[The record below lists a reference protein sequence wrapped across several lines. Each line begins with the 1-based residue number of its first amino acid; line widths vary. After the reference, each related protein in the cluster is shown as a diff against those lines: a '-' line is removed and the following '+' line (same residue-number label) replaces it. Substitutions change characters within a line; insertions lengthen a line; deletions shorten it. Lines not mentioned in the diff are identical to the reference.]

1 MNTTYGHKIAMDTG
15 AGPETTV
22 EVGFH
27 VVGYSEIRILEL
39 KSDRQPL
46 SLEDIESLLNWILD
60 DRKEWK
66 VNEL

>member
-1 MNTTYGHKIAMDTG
+1 MNTTYRHTIVMDTG

-22 EVGFH
+22 EVEFH
-27 VVGYSEIRILEL
+27 VIGYSEIRILEL